1 MNRILDGLRI
11 IEGSAFVAAPLAG
24 MTLAQMGA
32 EVIRFDP
39 IGGGLD
45 YGRWP
50 VTDRGDSLF
59 WAGLNKGK
67 KSIALNIRAP
77 EGRELVAEMVGAP
90 GEDAGL
96 FLTNFPAAGWLAYE
110 ALKARREDLI
120 MVNILGNRDGSSE
133 LDYTVNPAVGFPAVT
148 GHDARPVNHVLPAW
162 DIGTGLSAVSGLL
175 AAERWRSRKGEGQLV
190 SVALSDVAFATVA
203 NLGIVGDWQVN
214 GNERD
219 LGGNDLYG
227 AFGRDFETSD
237 GRRLMVVGLSPKQWS
252 SLVKTCGAE
261 AAMERIAAETGLNLA
276 DEGNRYRA
284 RAAIADALAP
294 WFATRDFASAAAA
307 LEAGGVTWGPYQS
320 FREAMERDPRFSTQ
334 SPLFADVAHP
344 GIGTLM
350 TPGSPVDFTA
360 RLREAPGRAPRL
372 GENTD
377 EVLAG
382 VLGLGEGQI
391 GALHD
396 SGIVAGPAV

>member
-1 MNRILDGLRI
+1 MNRILNGLRL

-50 VTDRGDSLF
+50 VTAAGDSLF

-67 KSIALNIRAP
+67 KSIALDIRSP
-77 EGRELVAEMVGAP
+77 EGRELVAGLVAAP
-90 GEDAGL
+90 GPDAGL
-96 FLTNFPAAGWLAYE
+96 FLTNFPASGWLAYE
-110 ALKARREDLI
+110 ALKAGREDLI
-120 MVNILGNRDGSSE
+120 MVAIQGNRDGSSE

-148 GHDARPVNHVLPAW
+148 GHDERPVNHVLPAW

-175 AAERWRSRKGEGQLV
+175 AAERWRGRTGEGQML

-203 NLGIVGDWQVN
+203 NLGIAADWQVN
-214 GNERD
+214 GRERD

-237 GRRLMVVGLSPKQWS
+237 GRRVMVVGLSPRQWAA
-252 SLVKTCGAE
+252 LVKTCGAE
-261 AAMERIAAETGLNLA
+261 QAMAAIAAETGLDLA

-284 RAAIADALAP
+284 RVAIAEALAP
-294 WFATRDFASAAAA
+294 WFAARSFAEAAEA

-320 FREAMERDPRFSTQ
+320 FREAMERDPRFSTE
-334 SPLFADVAHP
+334 SPLFAEVAHP
-344 GIGTLM
+344 GLGRLL
-350 TPGSPVDFTA
+350 TPGSPLEFT
-360 RLREAPGRAPRL
+360 RHLREAPGRAPRL
-372 GENTD
+372 GEHTD
-377 EVLAG
+377 AVLAD
-382 VLGLGEGQI
+382 VLGLGDGQI

-396 SGIVAGPAV
+396 RGVIAGPPA